1 VLHRHVE
8 ALTELFFDLAR
19 EWTPPPKE
27 RLQRIRELNPAVAEA
42 FDRFYVLVNLD
53 EQMQAAEQVV
63 LSLFKTV
70 ERT

>member
-8 ALTELFFDLAR
+8 ALTALFFELAQ
-19 EWTPPPKE
+19 EWTPPPKQ
-27 RLQRIRELNPAVAEA
+27 RLTRIRELNPAVAEA
-42 FDRFYVLVNLD
+42 FDHFCASADLD

-63 LSLFKTV
+63 PRLFEMV